1 MEVDGEQ
8 GTPLE
13 NEEHVG
19 QNPEEASDV
28 QASAAMQQAP

>member
-1 MEVDGEQ
+1 MEVDGVE
-8 GTPLE
+8 GTPFD